1 MSEVGEWGP
10 GEDHTVVEPGP
21 GILGLHLLL
30 FLPCCISEV
39 VLVKVGEDT
48 VTQIWWWLW
57 SKLWQEQA
65 GVQILHI
72 CRDGR
77 TKPRKAGSPLD
88 TDCAS
93 FLFPTQEDK
102 RNGRQGFGLRW
113 QTEHIQILHLLVFS
127 LETQL
132 KLQELTRPTG
142 EETAAV
148 KFWKLE
154 NRQVSG
160 N

>member
-1 MSEVGEWGP
+1 MKITQWWSQNQTSWVF
-10 GEDHTVVEPGP
+10 
-21 GILGLHLLL
+21 ISCS
-30 FLPCCISEV
+30 FLSACCISEV

-48 VTQIWWWLW
+48 VTQIWWLW
-57 SKLWQEQA
+57 SKLWQEQT

-72 CRDGR
+72 GRDGR

-88 TDCAS
+88 TDCTS
-93 FLFPTQEDK
+93 FLFPTQENK
-102 RNGRQGFGLRW
+102 QNGRQGFRLRW
-113 QTEHIQILHLLVFS
+113 QIEHIQILHLLVFS
-127 LETQL
+127 LETQQ

-142 EETAAV
+142 EVAIAI

-154 NRQVSG
+154 NRWVSG